1 MVFRDPAYFFVLHF
15 RDPAYVFV
23 LHFRDPAYF
32 SCCTSVAQYTFPHCT
47 SVPQHSRGAVV
58 RLVYFRDPETSGAK
72 RERRRNV
79 RKEQIVRT
87 KA

>member
-47 SVPQHSRGAVV
+47 SVPQHSRG
-58 RLVYFRDPETSGAK
+58 RLCGSSTSVTQRLRAQ
-72 RERRRNV
+72 RERGGEMFVKN
-79 RKEQIVRT
+79 KS
-87 KA
+87 